1 MLFELTVHLFT
12 FQIGYSIPQIIR
24 RFIMAEKAFHEK
36 NVKPDEILIREKLN
50 QAYPVAPG
58 ASGNG

>member
-1 MLFELTVHLFT
+1 
-12 FQIGYSIPQIIR
+12 
-24 RFIMAEKAFHEK
+24 MAEKAFHEK